1 MKDPLSD
8 SSTDALIVGGG
19 PAGLAAG
26 IALRQREIECVVV
39 DAMVPP
45 IDKACGEGLMPDAIS
60 SLASLGLAIKEEDG
74 FAFKGIRFANANH
87 QVDAAFPEGHGIGV
101 RRTRLHERLAQHAHD
116 QGVRLCWNSR
126 IRPVDRRTALIND
139 KKISFR
145 WLIGADG
152 QASSVRRWAG
162 LDHTLQKKLRYGFRR
177 HYQITP
183 WSDFVEVHWAPAGQL
198 YVTPVSSDSVC
209 VVFVTRDLK
218 QDRTDILAS
227 FPEIAER
234 LKDAPLLSQQR
245 GAVSATRKLR
255 RVTNETVALIGDAS
269 GSVDAVTGEGLA
281 MSFRQAHA
289 LAAAIEAGSLEQYA
303 IAHRQIG
310 RLPHTM
316 GSLMLTMD
324 RWHHIED
331 RAIGALASAPE
342 LFRELLA
349 VHLGTNSLLKFA
361 LSRGPQ
367 FGWKLISQTY

>member
-1 MKDPLSD
+1 MSD

-19 PAGLAAG
+19 PAGLAAA
-26 IALRQREIECVVV
+26 IALCQRGIDCIVV
-39 DAMVPP
+39 DAMTPP

-60 SLASLGLAIKEEDG
+60 SLASLGLSIKEEDG
-74 FAFKGIRFANANH
+74 FSFKGIRFANATH

-116 QGVRLCWNSR
+116 QGVRLRWNSR

-139 KKISFR
+139 KSISFP

-152 QASSVRRWAG
+152 QASSVRRWAK
-162 LDHTLQKKLRYGFRR
+162 LDQTLQKKLRYGFRR

-183 WSDFVEVHWAPAGQL
+183 WSEFVEVHWAAAGQL
-198 YVTPVSSDSVC
+198 YITPVSADSVC

-227 FPEIAER
+227 FPEIATR

-303 IAHRQIG
+303 IAHRRIG

-324 RWHHIED
+324 RWHSIED

-342 LFRELLA
+342 LFRELLS
-349 VHLGTNSLLKFA
+349 VHLGKNSLLKFA

>member
-1 MKDPLSD
+1 MTDLLSD
-8 SSTDALIVGGG
+8 SRTDALIVGGG
-19 PAGLAAG
+19 PAGLAAA
-26 IALRQREIECVVV
+26 IALRQRGIDCVVV
-39 DAMVPP
+39 DAMTPP

-60 SLASLGLAIKEEDG
+60 SLASLGLSIKEEDG
-74 FAFKGIRFANANH
+74 FAFKGIRFANATH

-116 QGVRLCWNSR
+116 QGVRLRWDSR
-126 IRPVDRRTALIND
+126 IRPVDHRTALIND
-139 KKISFR
+139 KKTSFR

-152 QASSVRRWAG
+152 QASSVRRWAN

-183 WSDFVEVHWAPAGQL
+183 WSDFVEVHWAAAGQL
-198 YVTPVSSDSVC
+198 YITPVSADSVC
-209 VVFVTRDLK
+209 VVFVTRDLQ

-227 FPEIAER
+227 FPEIAAR
-234 LKDAPLLSQQR
+234 LKEAPLLSQQR

-255 RVTNETVALIGDAS
+255 QVTNETVALIGDAS

-303 IAHRQIG
+303 IAHRRIG

-324 RWHHIED
+324 RWHSIED

-361 LSRGPQ
+361 FSRGPQ
-367 FGWKLISQTY
+367 FGWKLIS